1 MIPPFDERGCLPPGI
16 HPASFR
22 EIADRFGGPSELRRV
37 QLESLGWLV
46 DLARRVGV
54 SRLVINGSF
63 TTDVWE
69 PNDIDCVLLAADDFP
84 REQAA
89 LAELEDGLPFLDI
102 QLVDTVA
109 FDHMTGRFF
118 ATDRNDV
125 PKGMVEVLP

>member
-1 MIPPFDERGCLPPGI
+1 M
-16 HPASFR
+16 
-22 EIADRFGGPSELRRV
+22 
-37 QLESLGWLV
+37 ESLGWLIN
-46 DLARRVGV
+46 LAQRVGV

-84 REQAA
+84 REAAA
-89 LAELEDGLPFLDI
+89 LAELEEGLPFLDI
-102 QLVDTVA
+102 QLVDAVA

-125 PKGMVEVLP
+125 PKGMVEVLL